1 MITIILRE
9 ILILFQ
15 EYIVEIYYV
24 MVMLISLLRVSVRDD
39 RRLYFNDH
47 HNQDDG
53 VTFKRTRCKWG
64 LVWLENSQHQ
74 RGVYL
79 HNFTFYSDVSFASF
93 SLPS

>member
-1 MITIILRE
+1 MP
-9 ILILFQ
+9 
-15 EYIVEIYYV
+15 
-24 MVMLISLLRVSVRDD
+24 VRDD

-64 LVWLENSQHQ
+64 LVWLENSQPDR
-74 RGVYL
+74 RGVDL

-93 SLPS
+93 TLPSKQIKYPFLPAVFRA